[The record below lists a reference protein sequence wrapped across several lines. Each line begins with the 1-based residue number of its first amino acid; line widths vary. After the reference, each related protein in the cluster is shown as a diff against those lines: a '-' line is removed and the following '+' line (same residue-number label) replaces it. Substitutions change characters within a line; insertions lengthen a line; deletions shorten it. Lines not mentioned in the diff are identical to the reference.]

1 MSHACKFLL
10 TLCVFS
16 RHQLPHDS
24 VRDGPR
30 YDVISYT
37 VRGHGRV
44 NVDVS
49 GRLDASVVPVA
60 RHFGAATTF
69 SHYKIMRQ
77 QAYEVTYEQFSP

>member
-1 MSHACKFLL
+1 MQVFINIV
-10 TLCVFS
+10 CVA
-16 RHQLPHDS
+16 RVIGVPHDS